1 MIAPALGTDMDYHAD
16 LSCLFFTHFSR
27 CVVRQ
32 KCVCRTVFLLLSC
45 RHQGIALLWS
55 VAVIFVSK
63 FEMFVSHLSA
73 FSLPETRNL
82 VWWRTCISQCFC
94 MGGGGLLSSGKS
106 VKKLWR
112 LDKIEKSVTWR
123 NYKSPCPHCFLQG
136 AVFKCLGWKQRWMM

>member
-94 MGGGGLLSSGKS
+94 MGPPPMAAIIGQICGKAVAVGQNWKVCYLEELQESMSS
-106 VKKLWR
+106 LFPAR
-112 LDKIEKSVTWR
+112 
-123 NYKSPCPHCFLQG
+123 
-136 AVFKCLGWKQRWMM
+136 CLGWKQRWMM